1 MKKNTGKHGKHGW
14 SEEYG
19 NVYFSRPMMG
29 KSNDVRMRQRM
40 NNDYGK
46 TPANMDKNRDGMY
59 DSPLRT
65 IRSPVP

>member
-1 MKKNTGKHGKHGW
+1 MKANNGKFGNHVW

-29 KSNDVRMRQRM
+29 KSQEVRTRQRM

-46 TPANMDKNRDGMY
+46 QPAKMDKNRDGMY